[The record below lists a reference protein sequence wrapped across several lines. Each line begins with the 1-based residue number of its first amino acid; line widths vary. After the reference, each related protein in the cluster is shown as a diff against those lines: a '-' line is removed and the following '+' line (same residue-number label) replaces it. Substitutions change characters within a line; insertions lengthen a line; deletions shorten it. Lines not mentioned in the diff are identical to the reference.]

1 MAALWLAAVT
11 TASGAAGLGNLA
23 VHSALGEP
31 FRAEIDL
38 LSHQEGAPQ
47 PRLASA
53 DLYRM
58 VGFRYHPALS
68 GAQLQQRKHA
78 NGRNYVEIT
87 TERRI
92 DEPFIHLLVELE
104 SDAVRVIRAY
114 AVLLNPHGYRT
125 PGSAPPA
132 EYPPML
138 IPSATLAAIP
148 AVSPP
153 AVAKT
158 RAPAAAV
165 TLPPPPVAAAPAA
178 LPALDA
184 QKLKQLED
192 RLKENALTLTGMLE
206 RVAVMEQAVKEL
218 RAVLEKTAPSVSP
231 PVAKAV
237 ESPAAAPQPKPEAPS
252 QPAPPPV
259 AATQPKPEVPPPA
272 PAKKTVAALPPRP
285 ERSWT
290 ESVLNEGLLILAGGA
305 LLLVL
310 GLGYWMWGRAPA
322 RAKPGSAPPP
332 G

>member
-1 MAALWLAAVT
+1 
-11 TASGAAGLGNLA
+11 
-23 VHSALGEP
+23 
-31 FRAEIDL
+31 
-38 LSHQEGAPQ
+38 
-47 PRLASA
+47 
-53 DLYRM
+53 M
-58 VGFRYHPALS
+58 VGFRYHTALS
-68 GAQLQQRKHA
+68 GAQLQQRQHA

-87 TERRI
+87 TDRRI
-92 DEPFIHLLVELE
+92 DEPFIHVLVELE
-104 SDAVRVIRAY
+104 ADSVRVIRAY
-114 AVLLNPHGYRT
+114 AVLLNPYGYLA
-125 PGSAPPA
+125 PGAAPPA

-148 AVSPP
+148 AVTLP

-165 TLPPPPVAAAPAA
+165 TPPPPPVAAAPATV
-178 LPALDA
+178 PALDA

-192 RLKENALTLTGMLE
+192 QLKENAQSLTGMLA
-206 RVAVMEQAVKEL
+206 RVAMMEQAVKEL
-218 RAVLEKTAPSVSP
+218 RAALEKPTPAPPP

-237 ESPAAAPQPKPEAPS
+237 EPAVAAPQPKSETPP
-252 QPAPPPV
+252 QPALPPV
-259 AATQPKPEVPPPA
+259 AATQPKSEVPPPA
-272 PAKKTVAALPPRP
+272 PPKKTVAALPPRP

-322 RAKPGSAPPP
+322 RAKPAAAPPP